1 MIVIADS
8 NIFYSALISPE
19 GTTASI
25 LRERKRIQ
33 FVVPDYLIDEVNGH
47 LLRIKSYLNEEKTIK
62 QLSKD
67 FKELLRGIPVIPLD
81 SLEKENLLKAQ
92 QIVKEVDK
100 DDYPFIALH
109 LEIKHKIWSGDKE
122 LRKGLTA
129 KGYGHFF
136 VTTEELRQKLYKKQW
151 QLLQNYIN
159 LSEISLG

>member
-1 MIVIADS
+1 M
-8 NIFYSALISPE
+8 
-19 GTTASI
+19 
-25 LRERKRIQ
+25 
-33 FVVPDYLIDEVNGH
+33 
-47 LLRIKSYLNEEKTIK
+47 LRIKNYLKEEKTIK

>member
-136 VTTEELRQKLYKKQW
+136 VTTEELRQKLYKKQ
-151 QLLQNYIN
+151 
-159 LSEISLG
+159 

>member
-33 FVVPDYLIDEVNGH
+33 FVAPDYLIDEVNGH
-47 LLRIKSYLNEEKTIK
+47 LLRIKNYLEEKTIK

-67 FKELLRGIPVIPLD
+67 FKELLRGIPIIPLD

-151 QLLQNYIN
+151 
-159 LSEISLG
+159 